1 MAGLGSLAG
10 QTPRASLA
18 REISLARA
26 NTFCVLKDSRTI
38 NCLHY
43 SWYPS
48 HLYKN
53 LRAAPQENACYAT
66 MCNDYNQSGS
76 TKCMITLH
84 IAGEMQCYAQRV
96 SHASR
101 RPPDVI
107 LRTSFTRPS
116 TALGDR
122 RPENEATWYFLSR
135 EKRRR

>member
-10 QTPRASLA
+10 QTPCASLA
-18 REISLARA
+18 REISLAREY
-26 NTFCVLKDSRTI
+26 LLRSYMKDSRTI

-84 IAGEMQCYAQRV
+84 IAGEMQCYACTARKPRLQ
-96 SHASR
+96 
-101 RPPDVI
+101 
-107 LRTSFTRPS
+107 TST
-116 TALGDR
+116 
-122 RPENEATWYFLSR
+122 
-135 EKRRR
+135 